1 MKLRAAFFGSTAIHY
16 VLAYAVGL
24 PLFLLFVV
32 ARRVLRRS
40 RRFRRPRATA

>member
-1 MKLRAAFFGSTAIHY
+1 MKLRATFLGSTAIHY

-32 ARRVLRRS
+32 VRRLLRP
-40 RRFRRPRATA
+40 RRGLRGPRATA